1 MDDERDK
8 SRMKEAT
15 NEMTYVIPIFELWM
29 LRSAYWWICT
39 IGKGGDCWCIMRHG
53 WVGEFGM
60 GRTSSSEFIFEW
72 RTHGEEWCGWPTNTS
87 SQESSSP
94 PVCPLNINFVMEQF
108 SEFLVVDVMT
118 MHAFMNE
125 LNKMSISN
133 LNKHHQKT
141 INC

>member
-1 MDDERDK
+1 
-8 SRMKEAT
+8 
-15 NEMTYVIPIFELWM
+15 
-29 LRSAYWWICT
+29 
-39 IGKGGDCWCIMRHG
+39 
-53 WVGEFGM
+53 
-60 GRTSSSEFIFEW
+60 
-72 RTHGEEWCGWPTNTS
+72 
-87 SQESSSP
+87 
-94 PVCPLNINFVMEQF
+94 MEQF